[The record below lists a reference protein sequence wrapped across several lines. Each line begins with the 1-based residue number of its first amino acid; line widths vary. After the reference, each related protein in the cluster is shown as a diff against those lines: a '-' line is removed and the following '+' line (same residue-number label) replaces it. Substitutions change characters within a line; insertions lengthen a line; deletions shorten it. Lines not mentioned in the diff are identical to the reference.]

1 MSPRV
6 VIAGGYGLVGGLVAR
21 HLRAAGHELD
31 LVLAGRNPDQGAS
44 LAAELGARI
53 TYACGADQCRLFGI
67 GASAT
72 MDRPAAIQA
81 WARAARRQIAKI
93 GGA

>member
-1 MSPRV
+1 MRELRGFLMQLERMRD
-6 VIAGGYGLVGGLVAR
+6 IAAAATQIEACPSDGLEA
-21 HLRAAGHELD
+21 
-31 LVLAGRNPDQGAS
+31 

-53 TYACGADQCRLFGI
+53 KYSCGAEHCRLLGI

-81 WARAARRQIAKI
+81 WARAARRRLEQQVESERPA
-93 GGA
+93 

>member
-1 MSPRV
+1 MRQSRLADISAAAARIEACPREEME
-6 VIAGGYGLVGGLVAR
+6 A
-21 HLRAAGHELD
+21 
-31 LVLAGRNPDQGAS
+31 

-53 TYACGADQCRLFGI
+53 TYTSGAEQCRLFGI